1 MNLNLAR
8 KILALT
14 EAQPFGFIKLRGRRI
29 AYDVEEMREAG
40 LVEVSTA
47 ANNDPDIAVI
57 KCITD
62 AGRRF
67 LRAFDDE
74 ASVSFLEREF
84 GFTAR
89 NAVDLEVS
97 VL

>member
-1 MNLNLAR
+1 MNLSLAR

-14 EAQPFGFIKLRGRRI
+14 EAQPFGFIKLRACRI
-29 AYDVEEMREAG
+29 AYEVEEMREAG
-40 LVEVSTA
+40 LVEVSA
-47 ANNDPDIAVI
+47 APNNDPDIAVI
-57 KCITD
+57 KCITE

-67 LRAFDDE
+67 LRALDDRAI
-74 ASVSFLEREF
+74 ASVLEREF
-84 GFTAR
+84 GFSAT